1 MYPVIADARMSASP
15 AKSVTR
21 LQGELRRDVELKLA
35 GVTTVY
41 DSQERTAT
49 SELHRHGLFA

>member
-1 MYPVIADARMSASP
+1 MSASP

-49 SELHRHGLFA
+49 SELHRQPLRVVEIAA